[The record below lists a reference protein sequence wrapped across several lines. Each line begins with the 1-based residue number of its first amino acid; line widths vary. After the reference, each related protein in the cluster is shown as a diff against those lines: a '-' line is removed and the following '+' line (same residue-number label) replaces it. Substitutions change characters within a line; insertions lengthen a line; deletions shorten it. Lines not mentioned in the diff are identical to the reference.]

1 MEVVYIT
8 VLQRKTLVDG
18 VTDQTLAAIRSEKYP
33 VGSRLPSELELAGEL
48 NVGRTTIREAL
59 QRLAAMGVIGRD
71 RRGMRVLVTPD
82 ELTAQTIRVN
92 VAVKSIHSLY
102 EARRF
107 LEVTLVRLAAERANE
122 QDLARMRQAVAQLA
136 EASPSNWD
144 DVLKADMAFHTRIA
158 EAAHNEVLAQLFG
171 VVRSLVSRRLPSLSE
186 LSAIIQRSLAQHWEV
201 YQAIA
206 DRDADRAVAIMIQNL
221 SNSEMMLLE
230 RLENQPD
237 PSTE

>member
-1 MEVVYIT
+1 MT
-8 VLQRKTLVDG
+8 ALNRKTLVDG
-18 VTDQTLAAIRSEKYP
+18 VTDQILAAIRGEKYP
-33 VGSRLPSELELAGEL
+33 VGNRLPSELELAGEL

-59 QRLAAMGVIGRD
+59 QRLAAMGVIGRE
-71 RRGMRVLVTPD
+71 RRGMHVLVTPD
-82 ELTAQTIRVN
+82 ELTAQTIRVS

-122 QDLARMRQAVAQLA
+122 QDLARMRQAVGQLA
-136 EASPSNWD
+136 EASPNNWD
-144 DVLKADMAFHTRIA
+144 EVLKADMAFHTRIA

-206 DRDADRAVAIMIQNL
+206 DRDADRAVVTMVQNL
-221 SNSEMMLLE
+221 ANSEVMLRE

-237 PSTE
+237 SSTPR